1 MTSSQNRPKPL
12 GNVEQRVMDYVW
24 KQGPVTADACRQA
37 LEASW
42 PMKESTVR
50 TILRRLEDKGYVTH
64 TTEGRTYVYAA
75 AERPAS
81 VATRAVQ
88 HLIDRFW
95 GGSAEA
101 LVAGLVDHAVLT
113 PKQLER
119 LTRQIAEAKAVKGP
133 KGLQGKT
140 R

>member
-1 MTSSQNRPKPL
+1 MINTQNRRPKPL
-12 GNVEQRVMDYVW
+12 GDVEQRVMDHVW
-24 KQGPVTADACRQA
+24 TKGSVTADACRQA
-37 LEASW
+37 LEDVW

-50 TILRRLEDKGYVTH
+50 TILRRLEGKGYVTH
-64 TTEGRTYVYAA
+64 TIEGRTYVYAA

-113 PKQLER
+113 PKQLQR
-119 LTRQIAEAKAVKGP
+119 LTRQIAEAKAAKG
-133 KGLQGKT
+133 KK

>member
-1 MTSSQNRPKPL
+1 MVNSQTRPKPL
-12 GNVEQRVMDYVW
+12 GDVEQRVMDYVW
-24 KQGPVTADACRQA
+24 TKGPVTAEDCREA
-37 LEASW
+37 LADSW

-50 TILRRLEDKGYVTH
+50 TILRRLEETGYVTH
-64 TTEGRTYVYAA
+64 TTEGRTYIYSA

-81 VATRAVQ
+81 VATRAVK

-101 LVAGLVDHAVLT
+101 LIAGLVDHSVLT
-113 PKQLER
+113 QKQLER
-119 LTRQIAEAKAVKGP
+119 LTKQIAEAKAAKGAKP
-133 KGLQGKT
+133 ARVKT